1 MPFSRPQHGGV
12 PLKELRSLGISAE
25 HFLDFSVNINP
36 LGPSPGAL
44 EALANLDPSSYPD
57 PESRELREA
66 LADLTGVAISR
77 IVIGNG
83 STELIHLLARTHLE
97 KGDRAVI
104 LAPTFGEYETACR
117 LAGAKPDLIPGEEG
131 SLFRWDITAACHKI
145 RRLQPRLTFLCNPNN
160 PTGVYL
166 EQAAVAELI
175 EVVGDGLL
183 VLDEAYI
190 SFVEE
195 AWETT
200 TLMSAGNLVILRSL
214 TKDHA
219 LPGLRLGYA
228 LCPSKVA
235 DALML
240 AQPSWSVNAAA
251 QAAGRSS
258 LSDEAHLR
266 QGLACAS
273 EGKFYLESTLRGLG
287 LRVLPSAANFMLVE
301 VGNGVEV
308 RTGLLRRGFGVR
320 DCTSFGL
327 PRYIRIG
334 ARGISECQELVKALK
349 EILADGPSV

>member
-1 MPFSRPQHGGV
+1 MPFSRLQHGGV

-44 EALANLDPSSYPD
+44 EALVNLDPSSYPD

-66 LADLTGVAISR
+66 LADLSGVAISK

-83 STELIHLLARTHLE
+83 STEIIHLLARTHLE
-97 KGDRAVI
+97 KGDRVVI
-104 LAPTFGEYETACR
+104 LAPTFGEYEAACR
-117 LAGAKPDLIPGEEG
+117 LAGAKTELILSEEG
-131 SLFRWDITAACHKI
+131 SLFRWDIAAACHKI

-166 EQAAVAELI
+166 KQAAVAELI
-175 EVVGDGLL
+175 EAAGDGLL

-190 SFVEE
+190 SFVEA
-195 AWETT
+195 AWKTT
-200 TLMSAGNLVILRSL
+200 TLLSAGNLVILRSL

-228 LCPSKVA
+228 LCPSKVS

-240 AQPSWSVNAAA
+240 NQPSWSVNAAA
-251 QAAGRSS
+251 QAAGRAS
-258 LSDEAHLR
+258 LSDETHLR
-266 QGLACAS
+266 QGLTCAS
-273 EGKFYLESTLRGLG
+273 EGKLYLEDALRGLG
-287 LRVLPSAANFMLVE
+287 LKVLPSAANFLLVE

-320 DCTSFGL
+320 DCSSFGL

-334 ARGISECQELVKALK
+334 ARAISECQKLVKALK
-349 EILADGPSV
+349 EVLANGPSV